1 MYMVRFNSAQHIL
14 DQGVQL
20 GMEVFFAPRT
30 RHTAFVF
37 IDTLFK
43 QRGSDA
49 SWEHDQEP
57 PENCLDY
64 SDDEQERQARAA
76 HRLKK
81 KNVDPN
87 QPQPLPRRKRQN
99 QHQRQQGARG
109 GGHHHHRGQHPPP
122 NPFYMSA
129 PPTFSAYQPSS
140 ASPMAHNSNMWQA
153 NNSNYSSAVDRSN
166 GSVLATPTFS
176 PHPQFSGTA
185 PQHYQAPP
193 NSSYN
198 FPPPAFSP
206 FHSVPSTS
214 RQDISPAAVPKNTT
228 SVPEP
233 PPPGV

>member
-14 DQGVQL
+14 DQGVEL

-37 IDTLFK
+37 IDNLFK

-49 SWEHDQEP
+49 SWENDQEP

-81 KNVDPN
+81 KTLDPN
-87 QPQPLPRRKRQN
+87 QPQPIPRRKRQY
-99 QHQRQQGARG
+99 QRQQGARG
-109 GGHHHHRGQHPPP
+109 GGHHQRGQHPPH
-122 NPFYMSA
+122 NPFYMST

-140 ASPMAHNSNMWQA
+140 AASGASNSNLWQA
-153 NNSNYSSAVDRSN
+153 NNSNHSSAVDRSS
-166 GSVLATPTFS
+166 GSVLATPIFS
-176 PHPQFSGTA
+176 PHAQFSG
-185 PQHYQAPP
+185 PQHYQTIPPP
-193 NSSYN
+193 NSSYM
-198 FPPPAFSP
+198 FPPPTFSP
-206 FHSVPSTS
+206 FHSAPHLPSVTS
-214 RQDISPAAVPKNTT
+214 RQDISPKNP
-228 SVPEP
+228 SAEP